1 MQFPMTI
8 ARRGFCRSATA
19 ALFAGL
25 TTRRAA
31 AAPDL
36 GPVVWQLGWLAT
48 VQFAGSYI
56 AASRGYYRALGIDV
70 DIRPGGPNV
79 AVMPLIVAGRA
90 LVGDSTVSAA
100 AQARLA
106 GAPITIVGARW
117 QQSPE
122 VLLSPAARPLR
133 TPAELVGKRLGVPS
147 SDLVDT
153 YGFLKANG
161 IDPAQVHFVP
171 VEDDPSPLV
180 AGEIDAYFGYST
192 DEAITLQ
199 VRGFAAHALRFADF
213 GSSGLFQVYVVHEA
227 SLRDP
232 AARARIAAFL
242 QAERRGWHDALHD
255 PDLGVALAL
264 KQYGA
269 SLGLDPRQ
277 EALQSRATNALITSS
292 DTPAHG
298 LFWMSDEKIAR
309 TIAVLRRE
317 GMAASANGLFDNSVL
332 VELNQTA
339 GTVSDA
345 ASVRARARA

>member
-1 MQFPMTI
+1 MSLPI
-8 ARRGFCRSATA
+8 ARSGFCRGA
-19 ALFAGL
+19 AAASIAAM
-25 TTRRAA
+25 TTRRAG
-31 AAPDL
+31 AAPEL
-36 GPVVWQLGWLAT
+36 GSVVWQLGWLAT
-48 VQFAGSYI
+48 VQFAGSYV
-56 AASRGYYRALGIDV
+56 AASRGYYRAQGIDV
-70 DIRPGGPNV
+70 AIQPGGPNV
-79 AVMPLIVAGRA
+79 AVIPLIVAGRA
-90 LVGDSTVSAA
+90 LIGDSTVSAA

-106 GAPITIVGARW
+106 GAPVTIVGARW

-122 VLLSPAARPLR
+122 VFLSPAARPIR

-147 SDLVDT
+147 ADLVDT

-161 IDPAQVHFVP
+161 VDPSQVHFVP
-171 VEDDPSPLV
+171 VQDDPSPLV

-232 AARARIAAFL
+232 AARAKIAAFL
-242 QAERRGWHDALHD
+242 QGERRGWHDALRD
-255 PDLGVALAL
+255 PNLGVTLAL
-264 KQYGA
+264 ERYGA

-277 EALQSRATNALITSS
+277 EALQSRATNALITST

-298 LFWMSDEKIAR
+298 LFWMSDDKIAR

-317 GMAASANGLFDNSVL
+317 GMAVGASDLFDNSVL
-332 VELNQTA
+332 VDLNRTA
-339 GTVSDA
+339 GIVSDA
-345 ASVRARARA
+345 GRVRARAMA

>member
-1 MQFPMTI
+1 MSLTI
-8 ARRGFCRSATA
+8 TRSGFCRGAAA
-19 ALFAGL
+19 ALFAGV
-25 TTRRAA
+25 TTRRAS

-36 GPVVWQLGWLAT
+36 APVVWQLGWLAT
-48 VQFAGSYI
+48 VQFAGSYV
-56 AASRGYYRALGIDV
+56 AASRGYYRAQGIDV
-70 DIRPGGPNV
+70 AIQPGGPNV
-79 AVMPLIVAGRA
+79 AVIPLIVAGRA
-90 LVGDSTVSAA
+90 LVGDCTVSAA

-106 GAPITIVGARW
+106 GAPVKIVGARW
-117 QQSPE
+117 QLSPE
-122 VLLSPAARPLR
+122 VFLSPAARPIR

-147 SDLVDT
+147 ADLVDT

-232 AARARIAAFL
+232 ATRAKIAAFL
-242 QAERRGWHDALHD
+242 QGERRGWHDALRD
-255 PDLGVALAL
+255 PNLGVTLAL
-264 KQYGA
+264 DRYGA

-277 EALQSRATNALITSS
+277 EALQSRATNALITST

-298 LFWMSDEKIAR
+298 LFWMSDDKIAR
-309 TIAVLRRE
+309 TVAALRRE
-317 GMAASANGLFDNSVL
+317 GMAVGANDLFDTSVL
-332 VELNQTA
+332 AELNRTA
-339 GTVSDA
+339 GIVS
-345 ASVRARARA
+345 ASERVRARATA